1 MRIRMP
7 VYSKG
12 SIVNGTVNY
21 QRAAARRR
29 VAEHPREGICVGF
42 FFSRIFL
49 PGQLFALIAEHPLG
63 GREYG
68 IGSGERFFLLGFFR
82 DSEWV
87 RVWFREAFLTSD
99 PICAFG
105 TLIATS
111 YIIINRWFVTFQW

>member
-12 SIVNGTVNY
+12 SIVNGIVNY

-49 PGQLFALIAEHPLG
+49 PGQLFALIAEHPLE
-63 GREYG
+63 GRGARNRFWREIFSTRIFSG
-68 IGSGERFFLLGFFR
+68 LGMGSRLVSRGL
-82 DSEWV
+82 SHV
-87 RVWFREAFLTSD
+87 
-99 PICAFG
+99 
-105 TLIATS
+105 
-111 YIIINRWFVTFQW
+111 